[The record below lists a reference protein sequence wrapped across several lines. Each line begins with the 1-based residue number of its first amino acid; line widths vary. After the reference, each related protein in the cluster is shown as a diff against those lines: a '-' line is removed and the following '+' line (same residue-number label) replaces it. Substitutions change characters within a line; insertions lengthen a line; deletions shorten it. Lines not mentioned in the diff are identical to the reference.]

1 VEGRPP
7 LASEQPGPIRVVAT
21 PAPRRSTTLR
31 ALLITGR
38 SLLALLSA
46 AVIVVT
52 WYGWS
57 FLRTLDQGTTTTDVI
72 SAQAGEEPGGVG
84 RKPLDGAVD
93 ILMVG
98 IDSRVDAQGNPLAPE
113 VLDLLSGGVADG
125 EMNTDTMI
133 LVHIPVDG
141 TRARAFSFPRDS
153 YVEIADGFGKHKL
166 NSAFARQKN
175 TVAEEMAAKGE
186 TDQAKINA
194 ESTTAGRKTLIQTIE
209 NLTGNSVTIDRYAE
223 VNLASFYEVTKAIG
237 GVEVCVNQATSDYK
251 SGANFVAGPQT
262 IEGAMALSFVRQRE
276 GLPGGDLDRI
286 ARQQVFIG
294 ALAKKVLSTG
304 MLTNITQL
312 DNLVAA
318 VQKSV
323 VLSQGWDIAT
333 FAEQMQGLVSGNI
346 EFRTIPVGDTM
357 DTYGDGNVLQVD
369 PAKVKNFIKNL
380 ATDETQSPS
389 TSSSNLPVTPN
400 SQVTVNVYN
409 ASGTA
414 KLAATVLDSLAT
426 KGYLRGQPGTA
437 DTLLESSVV
446 HYAPG
451 DKAVAEKLAKEFGD
465 ATVEEDGSLTRN
477 QVSVYVGADYTPTED
492 RSDPAGTPGTSV
504 PGSPSTTP
512 SAPPAITAGGLV
524 CVN

>member
-1 VEGRPP
+1 M
-7 LASEQPGPIRVVAT
+7 
-21 PAPRRSTTLR
+21 
-31 ALLITGR
+31 
-38 SLLALLSA
+38 
-46 AVIVVT
+46 VVT
-52 WYGWS
+52 WYGWN
-57 FLRTLDQGTTTTDVI
+57 FFRTLDQGTTTTDVI
-72 SAQAGEEPGGVG
+72 AAQLGEEVAGVG

-125 EMNTDTMI
+125 EMNTDTVI
-133 LVHIPVDG
+133 LVHIPIDG

-175 TVAEEMAAKGE
+175 TVAEELAAQGA
-186 TDQAKINA
+186 DQARINV
-194 ESTTAGRKTLIQTIE
+194 ESTTAGRKTLIKTIE
-209 NLTGNSVTIDRYAE
+209 NLTGGSVTIDRYAE

-251 SGANFVAGPQT
+251 SGANFIAGAQT

-276 GLPGGDLDRI
+276 GLPNGDLDRI

-304 MLTNITQL
+304 MLTDIDKL
-312 DNLVAA
+312 DDLVAA

-323 VLSQGWDIAT
+323 VLSQGWDVTT

-357 DTYGDGNVLQVD
+357 DTYGDGNVIQVD
-369 PAKVKNFIKNL
+369 PAQVKNFIRNL
-380 ATDETQSPS
+380 ASDETSAPS
-389 TSSSNLPVTPN
+389 KSNVPVTPN
-400 SQVTVNVYN
+400 GQVTVQVYN
-409 ASGTA
+409 AAGTA
-414 KLAATVLDSLAT
+414 KLAATVLDSLEG
-426 KGYLRGQPGTA
+426 KGYLRGEAGTA
-437 DTLLESSVV
+437 ATLLDSTVV
-446 HYAPG
+446 RYAPG
-451 DKAVAEKLAKEFGD
+451 DKAVADKLAKEFGD
-465 ATVEEDGSLTRN
+465 IVVEEDESLTRN
-477 QVSVYVGADYTPTED
+477 QLAVYVGADYNPVED

-504 PGSPSTTP
+504 PGAPST
-512 SAPPAITAGGLV
+512 SQAPPAINAGGLV